1 MSTTV
6 AKTKEYYDGPADEIY
21 RQIWQDNIHMGT
33 WETGEEDFN
42 TAQEKTNIIMA
53 QKAGIKKGD
62 KVLDAGCGYGATARY
77 LARTFECN
85 IIGINISEKELEL
98 ANQRT
103 REQGLD
109 NLCTF
114 EYGDFHRLGY
124 PDESFDVVWS
134 QEAFL
139 HGEDKR
145 KILEECFRVAKKGG
159 KLVFSDIVMIKKN
172 ATPEDESRIHERLQT
187 TDIWDFDD
195 YRKTLKDIGFNVMVD
210 EEWSEKVAPS
220 YHAVATGLRNNRAQ
234 IESRVGAEVIDR
246 TLAALDFWVAAA
258 KDNKI
263 GQIFIVAEKP
273 VD

>member
-1 MSTTV
+1 MSSTV
-6 AKTKEYYDGPADEIY
+6 AKTKQYYDGPADEIY

-42 TAQEKTNIIMA
+42 TAQERTNVIMA
-53 QKAGIKKGD
+53 EKAGIKEGD

-77 LARTFECN
+77 LAKTFLCN
-85 IIGINISEKELEL
+85 VTGINISEKELEL

-114 EYGDFHRLGY
+114 EYGDFHQLKY

-134 QEAFL
+134 QDAFL

-145 KILEECFRVAKKGG
+145 KILQECYRTLKKGG
-159 KLVFSDIVMIKKN
+159 QFVFSDIVMIKKN
-172 ATPEDESRIHERLQT
+172 ATPEDEKRIHERLQT

-195 YRKTLKDIGFNVMVD
+195 YRKALKEIGFKVRT
-210 EEWSEKVAPS
+210 EENWSEKVAPS
-220 YHAVATGLRNNRAQ
+220 YHAVATQLRAKRDQ
-234 IESRVGAEVIDR
+234 IEPRVGKEVIDN
-246 TLAALDFWVAAA
+246 TLSALDFWIEAAR
-258 KDNKI
+258 NGKI
-263 GQIFIVAEKP
+263 GQIFVIADKP
-273 VD
+273 AD